1 MFDTLKADFGRYF
14 EYLPDH
20 RSGWTRVFFFLSCQ
34 GLWAIVDYR
43 WRRWLLAQPKITRL
57 ILWIPTFFAHVF
69 TETQTGIS
77 LPTGCQI
84 GKGLYIGHFCGI
96 FVHDTVVMG
105 ENCNLSQGVS
115 IGLGGKANSLVA
127 PRLGNQVY
135 VGAGAKV
142 LGPITLGDRVRVGA
156 NAVVL
161 DSVPEGATA
170 VGIPA
175 RVIQKKQ
182 PGEP

>member
-1 MFDTLKADFGRYF
+1 MFSTLKVDFDRYY
-14 EYLPDH
+14 EYMPSCRGSWNRAL
-20 RSGWTRVFFFLSCQ
+20 FFLSCQ

-57 ILWIPTFFAHVF
+57 TLWIPTFFAHIF
-69 TETQTGIS
+69 TQTLTGIS

-96 FVHDTVVMG
+96 FVHDTVVIG

-115 IGLGGKANSLVA
+115 IGLGGGAHSVAA
-127 PRLGNQVY
+127 PRLGNHVY

-142 LGPITLGDRVRVGA
+142 FGDITLGNRVRVGA

-161 DSVPEGATA
+161 ISVPDGATA

-175 RVIQKKQ
+175 RVIQKELL
-182 PGEP
+182 GNR

>member
-1 MFDTLKADFGRYF
+1 ML
-14 EYLPDH
+14 
-20 RSGWTRVFFFLSCQ
+20 FFLSCQ

-43 WRRWLLAQPKITRL
+43 WRRWLLTQPKITRRA
-57 ILWIPTFFAHVF
+57 LWVPTFFAHIF
-69 TETQTGIS
+69 TQTLTGIS

-96 FVHDTVVMG
+96 FVHDTVVIG

-115 IGLGGKANSLVA
+115 IGLGGGVHNDAA

-135 VGAGAKV
+135 IGAGAKV
-142 LGPITLGDRVRVGA
+142 LGDITLGDRVRIGA

-161 DSVPEGATA
+161 ISIPDGATA

-175 RVIQKKQ
+175 RVIQKEQ
-182 PGEP
+182 RGNQ